1 MVIIRVEDDD
11 VKILPKI
18 PTDKLSRVY
27 KFPLNKTLRVDLD
40 LGTVEGLK
48 SVIPKKKGFMSK
60 LLKKEDPETVTSL
73 DKVYIH
79 GQVVEDYP
87 AIYVT
92 ISDSLEKLKES
103 IQKVDD
109 EDIMEDYMEV
119 RNKNNKKVQ
128 NGGSWSKRGGYL
140 YRKKGGMNIIKLTK
154 MNLSLDG
161 VNRLL
166 KKLGLKRGGS
176 LPKDIENIVM
186 KYKKEMEKNDK
197 NTIRRINDLYDRWEE
212 LDNVEDKDEDIED
225 EIDNIYMEMEELV
238 KEYLR
243 NGGDFKKIHPSNIWK
258 ESDFIS
264 KNKKGGK
271 NMKEMMIS
279 KLKNIARL
287 SKSTANE
294 GFKQL
299 NKMSKSALKLFK
311 GGSMNELKKVVKK
324 MGTQIMSMKKKY
336 IGGNYCGGSQHKN
349 CKYCKK
355 GGSSCQRGGTSPLLA
370 LKAANMGKMLLTADN
385 INKAINGVNKIK
397 SMGEEAMKMKDE
409 VEKSFKEQNGGS
421 INIENSMKYIIK
433 TSSKGFEKINKLAKD
448 GLKYFKGGNMKG
460 FKKSVKDMRKEMK
473 KY

>member
-73 DKVYIH
+73 NKVYIH
-79 GQVVEDYP
+79 GQIVEDYP

-119 RNKNNKKVQ
+119 RDKNNKKIQ

-140 YRKKGGMNIIKLTK
+140 YRKKGGMNIIKLAK

-166 KKLGLKRGGS
+166 KKLGLKGGS
-176 LPKDIENIVM
+176 KMNN
-186 KYKKEMEKNDK
+186 KELVE
-197 NTIRRINDLYDRWEE
+197 RINNLYDRWEE
-212 LDNVEDKDEDIED
+212 LDNVEDKDEEITD
-225 EIDNIYMEMEELV
+225 EADDIYMEMEELV

-311 GGSMNELKKVVKK
+311 GGSMSDLQKIVKK
-324 MGTQIMSMKKKY
+324 MGVQMMSMKKKY

-355 GGSSCQRGGTSPLLA
+355 GGSSCQRGGAAPLLA
-370 LKAANMGKMLLTADN
+370 LKAAKLGKMLLKADT
-385 INKAINGVNKIK
+385 INTVMNGLTKARQASNDVKQIKENLKSEPSVPQQISQPVPQEGGAKI
-397 SMGEEAMKMKDE
+397 
-409 VEKSFKEQNGGS
+409 
-421 INIENSMKYIIK
+421 IENSMKYIIK